1 MSKEMLTKLNED
13 LKLAGYKTVKK
24 NEIFFI
30 ADRGEAFVRDY
41 LWASR
46 DKSIINASK

>member
-1 MSKEMLTKLNED
+1 MKYPMMNT
-13 LKLAGYKTVKK
+13 AVKK